1 MRIGRLVAIDLLR
14 FLEEDLGE
22 WDDSTGMVPDLDV
35 DAAIISKEDCILAG
49 LEEVSVLFEYL
60 DVNADPLFDDGEY
73 ATAGAEVMA
82 LHGSARNILRGERV
96 ALNILGRMSGIATLT
111 RECVLRAQKVR
122 VACTRKTTP
131 GFRYFEKKAVLIG
144 GGDTHRFNLSG
155 AVMIKDNHIAVMGLE
170 NAINEARRH
179 ASFTKKIEVEVE
191 DLDTMV
197 RAAELGADIIMF
209 DNMDPEDIKR
219 GVAML
224 NEMGVRSRVVL
235 EASGGINPGNLEA
248 YASTGVDVISM
259 GALTRSARWIDFS
272 MEVRKG

>member
-1 MRIGRLVAIDLLR
+1 MRIGRLVTIDLLR

-22 WDDSTGMVPDLDV
+22 WDDSTGVVPDLDV

-49 LEEVSVLFEYL
+49 LEEVSELFEYL
-60 DVNADPLFDDGEY
+60 NVNADPLFDDGEY
-73 ATAGAEVMA
+73 ATAGSDVMA
-82 LHGSARNILRGERV
+82 LHGSARNILWGERV

-111 RECVLRAQKVR
+111 RECVLRAKGVR

-155 AVMIKDNHIAVMGLE
+155 AVMIKDNHIAIMGLE
-170 NAINEARRH
+170 NAIKEARTR
-179 ASFTKKIEVEVE
+179 ASFTKRIEVEVE

-224 NEMGVRSRVVL
+224 DEMGMRSKVIL
-235 EASGGINPGNLEA
+235 EASGGINPGNLDA

>member
-1 MRIGRLVAIDLLR
+1 
-14 FLEEDLGE
+14 
-22 WDDSTGMVPDLDV
+22 
-35 DAAIISKEDCILAG
+35 
-49 LEEVSVLFEYL
+49 
-60 DVNADPLFDDGEY
+60 
-73 ATAGAEVMA
+73 
-82 LHGSARNILRGERV
+82 
-96 ALNILGRMSGIATLT
+96 
-111 RECVLRAQKVR
+111 
-122 VACTRKTTP
+122 ACTRKTTP

-144 GGDTHRFNLSG
+144 GGDTHRFNISG

-170 NAINEARRH
+170 NAIKEARRH

>member
-1 MRIGRLVAIDLLR
+1 MLRSYIER

-22 WDDSTGMVPDLDV
+22 WDDSTGIVPDLDV
-35 DAAIISKEDCILAG
+35 DAAIISKEGCILAG
-49 LEEVSVLFEYL
+49 LEEVSELFAYI
-60 DVNADPLFDDGEY
+60 DVNANPLFDDGEY
-73 ATAGAEVMA
+73 APAGAEVMA

-111 RECVLRAQKVR
+111 RECVLKAQRAR
-122 VACTRKTTP
+122 IACTRKTTP

-155 AVMIKDNHIAVMGLE
+155 AVMIKDNHIAIMGLE
-170 NAINEARRH
+170 NAINEARKR
-179 ASFTKKIEVEVE
+179 ASFTKRIEVEVE

-197 RAAELGADIIMF
+197 RAAKLGADIIMF
-209 DNMDPEDIKR
+209 DNMAPEDIKR
-219 GVAML
+219 GIAML
-224 NEMGVRSRVVL
+224 DEMGMRSRVIL

-272 MEVRKG
+272 MEVRNR